1 MLNYNQLERR
11 LRMKNIIFQQCQTVV
26 DDTLYPI
33 SNISNILAILYH
45 EFAHINWAGL
55 YYCDNENQ
63 ECILG
68 PFQGKVACTKI
79 PYHKGVVGT
88 CAASKKMIVVDNVHQ
103 FDGHIAC
110 DHSSKSELVIPLIYN
125 NELLAILDIDS
136 DQYNNFDQDIVET
149 ILEISYILS
158 SLVSKERK

>member
-1 MLNYNQLERR
+1 MKDRR
-11 LRMKNIIFQQCQTVV
+11 LLMKNIILQQCQMIV

-45 EFAHINWAGL
+45 EFENINWAGL
-55 YYCDNENQ
+55 YYCDNNNK

-68 PFQGKVACTKI
+68 PFQGKVACTRI
-79 PYHKGVVGT
+79 PYNKGVVGT
-88 CAASKKMIVVDNVHQ
+88 SAANKKMIVVDNVHQ
-103 FDGHIAC
+103 FSGHIAC

-136 DQYNNFDQDIVET
+136 DQYSNFDQDTVET

>member
-45 EFAHINWAGL
+45 EFLHINWAGL
-55 YYCDNENQ
+55 YYCDNKNQ

-103 FDGHIAC
+103 FAGHIAC

-136 DQYNNFDQDIVET
+136 DQYNNFDQDTVET